1 MQPGSIASDRH
12 RSTLDLDADATSPAL
27 ARSFVV
33 DRLTEWGCHHLLEVG
48 ALLTSELVTNVI
60 LHAATPARLSVA
72 LTPTQV
78 LRIEVYDEAADRPP
92 RPTLP
97 GTSTQG
103 RGLALVAA
111 LASRWGV
118 ERHDGGKAVWVELR

>member
-12 RSTLDLDADATSPAL
+12 RSTIELDADPASPGL

-33 DRLTEWGCHHLLEVG
+33 DQLTEWGCHHLLEVA
-48 ALLTSELVTNVI
+48 ALLVSELVTNVV

-72 LTPTQV
+72 LTPPGV
-78 LRIEVYDEAADRPP
+78 LRIEVSDGAADRPLRP
-92 RPTLP
+92 RLP
-97 GTSTQG
+97 GTSTEG

-111 LASRWGV
+111 LARRWGAD
-118 ERHDGGKAVWVELR
+118 RHDSGKTVWLELR